1 MVNLASLKNCVW
13 TAKQFTKHYAENH
26 VGRNALEKECIRK
39 GYVIKRLGQVFPG
52 CIESEKNK
60 LALLA
65 LDFNTLHRKGGF
77 VVIR

>member
-1 MVNLASLKNCVW
+1 MVSLKNCVW
-13 TAKQFTKHYAENH
+13 MAKQFTKHYAENH
-26 VGRNALEKECIRK
+26 VGRNALEK
-39 GYVIKRLGQVFPG
+39 GYVIKKLGQVFPN

-65 LDFNTLHRKGGF
+65 LDFNTFHRKGGF